1 MASRQSDDRRRTSCA
16 NQRLTENDR
25 TSSTHKYRVS
35 SLMAVQVY
43 INERNQWRTEMVT
56 HAVKAL
62 SLAGI
67 WIASVSMA
75 PIPVVNLAELVHES
89 DFVVVGRVAAIVDGG
104 SATMAGGGAGRR
116 LESTIVIDD
125 VIKGSFENSSIDV
138 TFIQPDEPVG
148 FRGVVADTYGIFFL
162 RRAAGGVRFTS
173 PYYPYLIALPGFRS
187 SGQSPI
193 DRAVDVIGNVLR
205 SGASAASQA
214 EAIWAL
220 RGSDNPT
227 AVAALKTS
235 MRDTNREIA
244 LRSAAALLS
253 AGDLAGLPVIASA
266 LEQNRVG
273 ISDET
278 YLTALGSLTEVSQPA
293 AAATLERLLAR
304 GDVGTRRAT
313 IQSLRKLG
321 LLSAAP
327 AFIQS
332 LDDDDVEVRH
342 HAVMALAELTR
353 QNEWGPSID
362 AFTADER
369 RYITHWKEWAKER
382 K

>member
-1 MASRQSDDRRRTSCA
+1 MI
-16 NQRLTENDR
+16 
-25 TSSTHKYRVS
+25 THV
-35 SLMAVQVY
+35 
-43 INERNQWRTEMVT
+43 
-56 HAVKAL
+56 VKAL
-62 SLAGI
+62 SVAAI

-75 PIPVVNLAELVHES
+75 PIPVLALAELVHDS

-104 SATMAGGGAGRR
+104 SAAMSGGGAGRR
-116 LESTIVIDD
+116 LSSTIVIDD
-125 VIKGSFENSSIDV
+125 VIKGPFEDSTIDV

-162 RRAAGGVRFTS
+162 RRSDGRVGFTS

-187 SGQSPI
+187 SGQSAM

-205 SGASAASQA
+205 SGGSDASQT

-220 RGSDNPT
+220 RGSQN
-227 AVAALKTS
+227 AAAIAALKTS
-235 MRDTNREIA
+235 LRHANREIA

-278 YLTALGSLTEVSQPA
+278 YLTALGSLSEVSQPA
-293 AAATLERLLAR
+293 AAPTLERLLAR

-321 LLSAAP
+321 VLSAAP

-332 LDDDDVEVRH
+332 LDDNDVEVRH

-369 RYITHWKEWAKER
+369 RYIAHWKEWAKER